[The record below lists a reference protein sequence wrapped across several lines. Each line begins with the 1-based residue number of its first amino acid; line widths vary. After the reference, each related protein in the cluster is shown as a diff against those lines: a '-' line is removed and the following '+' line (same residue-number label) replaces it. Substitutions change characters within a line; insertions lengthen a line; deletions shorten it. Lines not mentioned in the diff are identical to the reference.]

1 METEITYAASAER
14 DLDRLDAQVARRVLA
29 AVHRYAATGGGNVRR
44 LTGAGGA
51 SRLRVGDWRV
61 RFRDRIEERQATA
74 PTTGT
79 VRVRVIEVVR
89 VLHRSVA
96 YDDL

>member
-1 METEITYAASAER
+1 
-14 DLDRLDAQVARRVLA
+14 LRL
-29 AVHRYAATGGGNVRR
+29 H
-44 LTGAGGA
+44 
-51 SRLRVGDWRV
+51 VGDWRV

-74 PTTGT
+74 PATGT
-79 VRVRVIEVVR
+79 VRVWVIEVVR